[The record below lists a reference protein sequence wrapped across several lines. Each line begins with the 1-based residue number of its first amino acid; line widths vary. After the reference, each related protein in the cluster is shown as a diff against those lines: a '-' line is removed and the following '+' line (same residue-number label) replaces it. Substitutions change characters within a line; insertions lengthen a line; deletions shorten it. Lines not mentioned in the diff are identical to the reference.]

1 MRVDHGAFGSMNT
14 ASRTETRRRFSVD
27 NWGEP
32 ENLGTAF
39 QHMQELFPTARIR
52 RAPAV
57 PDTRSLRETEFGNLA
72 FDALGTVQ
80 TVGTMLA
87 TTQTDAFLVAH
98 RGVLLSELY
107 FNGMDADQHHQMNSI
122 TKSLVGMLAGH
133 AVAEGQLDVHAPITH
148 YVPELVG
155 SAWDGTQVRHVLDM
169 TAGVTYAEDYDDPR
183 ADFWRETAVVGWR
196 PALAGATTP
205 ATLLEYAA
213 SLRGKDFADGEKFS
227 YKTVAT
233 NVIGLVLERAMDDS
247 MVHLL
252 SRHFWSRL
260 PMRNDAVIVVDR
272 CGFPYVGAGMSACAR
287 DLVTFGQMMIEGGT
301 CNGQQV
307 VPEAWIRDTQA
318 GGPTSRQEF
327 AAGQYGG
334 LFPGWH
340 YRNQVWCADRPGV
353 MLAIGIHGQ
362 LIYMNTRSETVVVK
376 LSSQPTA
383 VDIPC
388 TVAGILAA
396 DAIAESLA

>member
-1 MRVDHGAFGSMNT
+1 MHTKSK
-14 ASRTETRRRFSVD
+14 TETGRGFSVED
-27 NWGEP
+27 WGEP
-32 ENLGTAF
+32 DHLCTAF

-52 RAPAV
+52 RSPAV
-57 PDTRSLRETEFGNLA
+57 QDTRSLRQTEFDNLA
-72 FDALGTVQ
+72 FEAFGTAQ

-87 TTQTDAFLVAH
+87 ATQTDAFLVAH

-133 AVAEGQLDVHAPITH
+133 AGADGQLDVYAPIAR
-148 YVPELVG
+148 YVPELAG
-155 SAWDGTQVRHVLDM
+155 SAWDRTQVRHLLDM
-169 TAGVTYAEDYDDPR
+169 TAGVTYAEHYDDPR
-183 ADFWRETAVVGWR
+183 SDFWRETAVVGWR

-205 ATLLEYAA
+205 ATLLGYAA
-213 SLRGKDFADGEKFS
+213 SLRGKDFADGEKFC

-247 MVHLL
+247 MVRLL
-252 SRHFWSRL
+252 SRYIWSRL
-260 PMRNDAVIVVDR
+260 PMRHDAVIVVDR
-272 CGFPYVGAGMSACAR
+272 SGFPYVGAGMSACAR
-287 DLVTFGQMMIEGGT
+287 DLVTFGQMMIDGGA
-301 CNGQQV
+301 CNGQQI
-307 VPEAWIRDTQA
+307 VPEDWIRDTQA
-318 GGPTSRQEF
+318 GGPTSKQEF
-327 AAGQYGG
+327 AAGQYGE

-362 LIYMNTRSETVVVK
+362 LIYMNSRSETVVVK

-388 TVAGILAA
+388 TVAGILGA